1 MKKNLVTTL
10 ILLAFILSACG
21 TSQTNT
27 PSVQTMPDSGE
38 MPEITKLVIGT
49 LNLKD
54 TENAVTPEQ
63 AQELLPLW
71 QVYLSLLSSDTTAQ
85 EEIDALVEQIGE
97 TMTPEQTQAIESM
110 QLSQDDMFKVMQ
122 ENGLGMSGNRPQM
135 NSGSSSGGN
144 SGGFTPPDGGSFT
157 PPDGGGFAP
166 PDGGGMPSGD
176 MPSGG
181 MPSGDQSSA
190 AQPVQGLGG
199 GGVPTPLI
207 QAVIDYLQEL
217 AGS

>member
-1 MKKNLVTTL
+1 MKKTL
-10 ILLAFILSACG
+10 FSTFILLAFLLSACG

-27 PSVQTMPDSGE
+27 PGAQTMPGNGE
-38 MPEITKLVIGT
+38 LPEITKLVIGT

-54 TENAVTPEQ
+54 TENAVTAEQ

-71 QVYLSLLSSDTTAQ
+71 QVYLSLLSSDTAAQ

-110 QLSQDDMFKVMQ
+110 QLSQEDMFKVMQ
-122 ENGLGMSGNRPQM
+122 ESGLGMGGNRPQA
-135 NSGSSSGGN
+135 SSDSSSG
-144 SGGFTPPDGGSFT
+144 SGGGFT

-166 PDGGGMPSGD
+166 PDGGGGMPG
-176 MPSGG
+176 GG
-181 MPSGDQSSA
+181 MPSGEMPSGTQSQSGDQSAA
-190 AQPVQGLGG
+190 AQPAQGMGG
-199 GGVPTPLI
+199 GGVPTALI
-207 QAVIDYLQEL
+207 QAVIDYLQEI

>member
-27 PSVQTMPDSGE
+27 PNAQTMSGNGE

-54 TENAVTPEQ
+54 TENAVTAEQ

-71 QVYLSLLSSDTTAQ
+71 QVYLSLLSSDTAAQ

-97 TMTPEQTQAIESM
+97 TMTPEQTQAIEAM
-110 QLSQDDMFKVMQ
+110 QITQEDMFAVMQ
-122 ENGLGMSGNRPQM
+122 ENGLGMGGNRPQM
-135 NSGSSSGGN
+135 SGASN
-144 SGGFTPPDGGSFT
+144 SGGFT

-166 PDGGGMPSGD
+166 PDGGGFAPPDGGGF
-176 MPSGG
+176 PSGG
-181 MPSGDQSSA
+181 MPSGTQSQSGNQSSGVQP
-190 AQPVQGLGG
+190 AQGFGG

-207 QAVIDYLQEL
+207 QAVIDYLQEI
-217 AGS
+217 AES

>member
-1 MKKNLVTTL
+1 MKKALTSTL
-10 ILLAFILSACG
+10 ILLALILSACG

-27 PSVQTMPDSGE
+27 PSAQTLPGSGE
-38 MPEITKLVIGT
+38 LPEITKLVIGT
-49 LNLKD
+49 LNLKE

-71 QVYLSLLSSDTTAQ
+71 QVYLSLLSSDTAAQ

-97 TMTPEQTQAIESM
+97 TMTSEQTQAIEAM
-110 QLSQDDMFKVMQ
+110 QLSQEDMFTVMQ
-122 ENGLGMSGNRPQM
+122 ENGLGMGGNRPQA
-135 NSGSSSGGN
+135 NSDDSGN
-144 SGGFTPPDGGSFT
+144 SGGFT

-166 PDGGGMPSGD
+166 PDGGGGMPGGG

-181 MPSGDQSSA
+181 MPSGTQSQSQDQGTG
-190 AQPVQGLGG
+190 AQPAQSMSG

-207 QAVIDYLQEL
+207 QAVIDYLQEI